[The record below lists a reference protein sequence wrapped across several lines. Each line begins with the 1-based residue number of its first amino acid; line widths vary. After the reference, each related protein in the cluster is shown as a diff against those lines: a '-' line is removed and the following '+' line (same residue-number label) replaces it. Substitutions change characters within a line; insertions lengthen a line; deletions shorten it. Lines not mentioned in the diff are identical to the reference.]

1 MTEEVRVRFAPS
13 PTGDLHI
20 GGARTALFNWL
31 FARHHGG
38 KFILRIEDTDLARST
53 KAATAAILEGLS
65 WLGLDW
71 DEGPY
76 YQMDSLSRCTE
87 AAAALLASGKAYEC
101 FCLPEDLQ
109 ARREEAQRQK
119 RQYRYDRSCLELTTE
134 AKVELRRQG
143 RVPVVRFRVPESM
156 EIKIRDLIRGE
167 VTFGS
172 EVLGDMIIVR
182 PDGVPTYNFAVV
194 VDDHHMGIT
203 HVIRGEDHLSNTPKQ
218 IMLYEALGYDVPV
231 FGHLPMILGKD
242 KARLSKRHGA
252 TSVVAY
258 RDQGYL
264 PEAVVNYLA
273 LLGWSL
279 DDKSTILARETII
292 REFGLERVGKAA
304 AVFDTDKLNWMN
316 GMYIRAMEPE
326 DLLTAVIPFWLAAG
340 LISVEQVESQTSRL
354 LEIVKICAER
364 LTLLGDIVQ
373 LSDFFFREPVYES
386 ASVAKVLRKEGAAEA
401 LVAVGEALKGL
412 ADWTPTGIEGT
423 LRGLAQRLEL
433 KPGKLFQPIR
443 VAVSGK
449 SVSPPLFES
458 LWIIGKDASLGRIAY
473 ACAL

>member
-13 PTGDLHI
+13 PTGYLHI

-31 FARHHGG
+31 FARHNGG
-38 KFILRIEDTDLARST
+38 KFILRIEDTDRARST
-53 KAATAAILEGLS
+53 EAATAAILEGLS

-76 YQMDSLSRCTE
+76 YQMDSVAKCAE
-87 AAAALLASGKAYEC
+87 AAATLVASGKAYEC
-101 FCLPEDLQ
+101 FCQPEELQ
-109 ARREEAQRQK
+109 SRREEAQRQK
-119 RQYRYDRSCLELTTE
+119 RQYRYDRSCLGLTAE

-143 RVPVVRFRVPESM
+143 RVPVVRFRVPESL

-167 VTFGS
+167 VTFNS
-172 EVLGDMIIVR
+172 DVLGDMIILR

-194 VDDHHMGIT
+194 IDDHYMGIT

-242 KARLSKRHGA
+242 KTLLSKRHGA
-252 TSVVAY
+252 TSVVVY
-258 RDQGYL
+258 RDEGYL

-279 DDKSTILARETII
+279 DDKSTILERSTII
-292 REFGLERVGKAA
+292 KEFSLERVGKAA
-304 AVFDTDKLNWMN
+304 AVFDMDKLKWMN
-316 GMYIRAMEPE
+316 GMYIRALEPE
-326 DLLTAVIPFWLAAG
+326 ELLATVAPFWEAAG
-340 LISVEQVESQTSRL
+340 LIDGEELEAQTSRL
-354 LEIVKICAER
+354 IEIVKICAER

-373 LSDFFFREPVYES
+373 LSDFFFREPVYEA
-386 ASVAKVLRKEGAAEA
+386 ASVEKVIRKEGVAKA
-401 LVAVGEALKGL
+401 LVAVGEALAGL
-412 ADWTPTGIEGT
+412 AEWTPTGIEDV
-423 LRGLAQRLEL
+423 LRGLAERLEL

-458 LWIIGKDASLGRIAY
+458 LWILGKDESLGRIAA

>member
-53 KAATAAILEGLS
+53 QAATAAILEGLS

-87 AAAALLASGKAYEC
+87 AAAALVASGRAYEC
-101 FCLPEDLQ
+101 YCLPEDLQ

-119 RQYRYDRSCLELTTE
+119 RQYRYDRSCLELTAE
-134 AKVELRRQG
+134 AGAELRRQG
-143 RVPVVRFRVPESM
+143 RAPVVRFRVPESM
-156 EIKIRDLIRGE
+156 EIKISDLIRGQ
-167 VTFGS
+167 VTFDS
-172 EVLGDMIIVR
+172 AVLGDMIIVR

-316 GMYIRAMEPE
+316 GMYIRAMEPGE
-326 DLLTAVIPFWLAAG
+326 LLAAVAPFWVAAG
-340 LISVEQVESQTSRL
+340 LIDGEEVETQTSRL

-364 LTLLGDIVQ
+364 LTLLGDIVG
-373 LSDFFFREPVYES
+373 LSDFFFREPVYE
-386 ASVAKVLRKEGAAEA
+386 ATAVEKVLRKEGVAKA
-401 LVAVGEALKGL
+401 LVAVGEVLEGL
-412 ADWTPTGIEGT
+412 DEWNPAGIEGA
-423 LRGLAQRLEL
+423 LRELAERLEL

-443 VAVSGK
+443 VAVSGR

-458 LWIIGKDASLGRIAY
+458 LWILGKDASLGRIAC